1 MGCDYY
7 IQTELVIEFRDK
19 DGKICTIYTNRE
31 LQKGY
36 IFHCQDED
44 SDDDMETQDKKYQAE
59 LERRI
64 AENTYNKML
73 FENEKWVKEPYKKKY
88 EQHLMK
94 TYKEIKKI
102 YKVYKKT
109 SAWKRM

>member
-36 IFHCQDED
+36 IFSYPDQD
-44 SDDDMETQDKKYQAE
+44 SDDDMETQDKKYHAE

-64 AENTYNKML
+64 QQHTNNKML
-73 FENEKWVKEPYKKKY
+73 FENDNWIKESYKKKY
-88 EQHLMK
+88 EDYILK
-94 TYKEIKKI
+94 TFNQIHKLK
-102 YKVYKKT
+102 KVYKRT
-109 SAWKRM
+109 SAWQRT